1 MADDALAVRL
11 LAIFVDELDEQLQQL
26 NEDLLALERTPGDA
40 DRLRGVFRVMHTLK
54 GASRAAGLRLVE
66 EVCHA
71 LEHGLSR
78 VRDGGEALGGAQI
91 ALLFEAA
98 DALGE
103 TRDELRLGHPAPDA
117 VLSVVLQHARGR
129 GPAAPATGPVIRE
142 PVPTTAPTVRV
153 AAAVATAPMT
163 AAPMTAAPMTAA
175 PITTA
180 PPQPE
185 AFAPPAPGAGSSQE
199 ASRDSQVRVSLH
211 QVDAITGAA
220 GEIAGLASMLNDR
233 ADELAALRARR
244 RAERRRYAADEGGV
258 DLDRELT
265 RLLRRAGEDARAL
278 AAVSSRLGESA
289 RNLRQR
295 PFSELTETLPRVAR
309 DVARDLGKQVRVVVS
324 GAEIE
329 ADRVVL
335 EALREPLLHMVR
347 NAVDHGIEAPD
358 IRVATGKPAEG
369 EVRIDG
375 SLRGDRLR
383 VAVADD
389 GAGLDLGA
397 IGKGIARSGRSLPAD
412 AHAVARAI
420 FDEGFTT
427 RTSATTVSGR
437 GVGLGIVRAA
447 AERMGGTVDVTS
459 EPGRGTTIIVD
470 VPISIATMRVVLVQ
484 VGDSLLGVPSAFVV
498 RVMRADPRTL
508 ARVGGRIMLVT
519 NSAPM
524 PVTTLAALL
533 GPPFVESQPPAML
546 QIVVLESGGRRV
558 AVVVDDL
565 HDERELVLRPLEHAA
580 RAATNAS
587 VGTSLL
593 SSGEV
598 ALVLSVPALLA
609 HEANEGAH
617 LSRALAAVES
627 VERAPSRI
635 LVVDDSITS
644 RTLEQSVLA
653 AAGYDVV
660 TAVDGAEGWR
670 TIERDA
676 IELVVS
682 DVEMPNLDGIGLCE
696 RIRANASTAALPVI
710 LVTSLDEPAQRARGL
725 EAGADA
731 YLTKSSFDQDTLLDT
746 VRMLLGRTVRSSS

>member
-1 MADDALAVRL
+1 MSDDALAIRL
-11 LAIFVDELDEQLQQL
+11 LAIFVEELDEQVQQL
-26 NEDLLALERTPGDA
+26 NEDLLALERTPADA
-40 DRLRGVFRVMHTLK
+40 ERLRGVFRVIHTLK

-71 LEHGLSR
+71 LEHELSR
-78 VRDGGEALGGAQI
+78 VRDGGVALGGAQI

-103 TRDELRLGHPAPDA
+103 VRDELRLGHPAPDA
-117 VLSVVLQHARGR
+117 ALSVVLLHARGR
-129 GPAAPATGPVIRE
+129 SATPGAPSVPRTVADVTSPTPRSVTSAEAVVPVD
-142 PVPTTAPTVRV
+142 V
-153 AAAVATAPMT
+153 
-163 AAPMTAAPMTAA
+163 
-175 PITTA
+175 A
-180 PPQPE
+180 PPQMD
-185 AFAPPAPGAGSSQE
+185 APASTTPGAPSTQD
-199 ASRDSQVRVSLH
+199 ASRAGSQVRVSLH

-244 RAERRRYAADEGGV
+244 RAERRRYSADEGGV
-258 DLDRELT
+258 ELDKELT

-309 DVARDLGKQVRVVVS
+309 DVAHDLGKQARVAVS
-324 GAEIE
+324 GSEIE

-335 EALREPLLHMVR
+335 EALREPLLHLVR

-358 IRVATGKPAEG
+358 VRIAAGKAAEG
-369 EVRIDG
+369 EVRIEG

-397 IGKGIARSGRSLPAD
+397 IGKGITRSGRSLPTD
-412 AHAVARAI
+412 ARAVARAI

-427 RTSATTVSGR
+427 RASATTVSGR

-459 EPGRGTTIIVD
+459 TPGRGTTIIVD

-484 VGDSLLGVPSAFVV
+484 VGDILLGVPSAFVV

-508 ARVGGRIMLVT
+508 ARVDGRTMLVSD
-519 NSAPM
+519 SAPM

-533 GPPFVESQPPAML
+533 GPPFTESQPPAMI
-546 QIVVLESGGRRV
+546 QIMVLESGGRRV

-565 HDERELVLRPLEHAA
+565 HDERELVLRPLEHAG

-598 ALVLSVPALLA
+598 VLVLSVPALLA
-609 HEANEGAH
+609 HEAHGGAH
-617 LSRALAAVES
+617 PSSALAAVEAA
-627 VERAPSRI
+627 ERAPARI

-670 TIERDA
+670 TIEQSA

-682 DVEMPNLDGIGLCE
+682 DVEMPNLDGIALCE
-696 RIRANASTAALPVI
+696 RIRANASTASLPVI

-746 VRMLLGRTVRSSS
+746 VRMLLGRGVRSPT

>member
-1 MADDALAVRL
+1 MSDDALAIRL
-11 LAIFVDELDEQLQQL
+11 LAIFVEELDEQVQQL
-26 NEDLLALERTPGDA
+26 NEDLLALERTPADA
-40 DRLRGVFRVMHTLK
+40 ERLRGVFRVIHTLK

-71 LEHGLSR
+71 LEHELSR
-78 VRDGGEALGGAQI
+78 VRDGGVALGGAQI

-103 TRDELRLGHPAPDA
+103 VRDELRLGHPAPDA
-117 VLSVVLQHARGR
+117 ALSVVLLHARGR
-129 GPAAPATGPVIRE
+129 SATPGAPSVPRTVADVTSPTPRSVTSAEAVVPVD
-142 PVPTTAPTVRV
+142 V
-153 AAAVATAPMT
+153 
-163 AAPMTAAPMTAA
+163 
-175 PITTA
+175 A
-180 PPQPE
+180 PPQMD
-185 AFAPPAPGAGSSQE
+185 APASTTPGAPSTQD
-199 ASRDSQVRVSLH
+199 ASRAGSQVRVSLH

-244 RAERRRYAADEGGV
+244 RAERRRYSADEGGV
-258 DLDRELT
+258 EFDKELT

-309 DVARDLGKQVRVVVS
+309 DVAHDLGKQVRVAVS

-335 EALREPLLHMVR
+335 EALREPLLHLVR

-358 IRVATGKPAEG
+358 VRIAAGKAAEG
-369 EVRIDG
+369 EVRIEG

-397 IGKGIARSGRSLPAD
+397 IGKGITRSGRSLPTD
-412 AHAVARAI
+412 ARAVARAI

-427 RTSATTVSGR
+427 RASATTVSGR

-459 EPGRGTTIIVD
+459 TPGRGTTIIVD

-484 VGDSLLGVPSAFVV
+484 VGDILLGVPSAFVV

-508 ARVGGRIMLVT
+508 ARVDGRTMLV
-519 NSAPM
+519 SDSVPM

-533 GPPFVESQPPAML
+533 GPPFTESQPPAML
-546 QIVVLESGGRRV
+546 QIMVLESGGRRV

-565 HDERELVLRPLEHAA
+565 HDERELVLRPLEHAG

-609 HEANEGAH
+609 HEAHGGAH
-617 LSRALAAVES
+617 PSSALAAVEAA
-627 VERAPSRI
+627 ERAPARI

-682 DVEMPNLDGIGLCE
+682 DVEMPNLDGVALCE
-696 RIRANASTAALPVI
+696 RIRANASTASLPVI

-746 VRMLLGRTVRSSS
+746 VRMLLGRGVRSPT

>member
-1 MADDALAVRL
+1 MTDDALAVRL
-11 LAIFVDELDEQLQQL
+11 LAIFVEELDEQVQQL
-26 NEDLLALERTPGDA
+26 NEDLLALERAPGDA

-117 VLSVVLQHARGR
+117 ALSVVLLHARGR
-129 GPAAPATGPVIRE
+129 GAAAPAPVAVIRE
-142 PVPTTAPTVRV
+142 SNPTTAPSVRGATDVVIV
-153 AAAVATAPMT
+153 APVATAPQPD
-163 AAPMTAAPMTAA
+163 ALAP
-175 PITTA
+175 A
-180 PPQPE
+180 PP
-185 AFAPPAPGAGSSQE
+185 GAVSSQDS
-199 ASRDSQVRVSLH
+199 SRAGSQVRVSLH

-244 RAERRRYAADEGGV
+244 RAERRRYAADEGGAE
-258 DLDRELT
+258 LDRELT

-278 AAVSSRLGESA
+278 TAVSSRLGESA

-309 DVARDLGKQVRVVVS
+309 DVALDLGKQVRVVVS

-347 NAVDHGIEAPD
+347 NAVDHGVEAPG
-358 IRVATGKPAEG
+358 IRIAAGKPAEG
-369 EVRIDG
+369 EVRIEG

-383 VAVADD
+383 VAVIDD

-412 AHAVARAI
+412 ARALARAI

-459 EPGRGTTIIVD
+459 APGRGTTIIVD

-484 VGDSLLGVPSAFVV
+484 VGNTLLGVPSAFVV
-498 RVMRADPRTL
+498 RVMRADPRSI
-508 ARVGGRIMLVT
+508 ARVDGRTMLVT
-519 NSAPM
+519 NGASM

-533 GPPFVESQPPAML
+533 GAPFAESTPPAML

-565 HDERELVLRPLEHAA
+565 HDERELVLRPLEHAG

-593 SSGEV
+593 SSGEI

-609 HEANEGAH
+609 HEANDGAQP
-617 LSRALAAVES
+617 SRALAATEGVA
-627 VERAPSRI
+627 RAPARI

-670 TIERDA
+670 TVERGG

-696 RIRANASTAALPVI
+696 RIRATPSTIALPII

-746 VRMLLGRTVRSSS
+746 VRMLLGRGGRSAT

>member
-1 MADDALAVRL
+1 MTEDALAVRL
-11 LAIFVDELDEQLQQL
+11 LAIFVEELDEQVQQL
-26 NEDLLALERTPGDA
+26 NDDLLALERTPADA

-71 LEHGLSR
+71 LEHELSR
-78 VRDGGEALGGAQI
+78 VRDGGVALGGAQI

-103 TRDELRLGHPAPDA
+103 TRDELRLGRPAPDA
-117 VLSVVLQHARGR
+117 VLSVVLAHAKGR
-129 GPAAPATGPVIRE
+129 GGPAGASRPTPRGSVSIPAPALH
-142 PVPTTAPTVRV
+142 
-153 AAAVATAPMT
+153 AAVPAVAVARASTGTLALDQIV
-163 AAPMTAAPMTAA
+163 ADAA
-175 PITTA
+175 PIELA
-180 PPQPE
+180 PE
-185 AFAPPAPGAGSSQE
+185 SS
-199 ASRDSQVRVSLH
+199 RTGNQVRVSLH

-233 ADELAALRARR
+233 AEELAAVRARR
-244 RAERRRYAADEGGV
+244 RSERRRYAADEGGAE
-258 DLDRELT
+258 LDRELT

-278 AAVSSRLGESA
+278 TAVSSRLGESA

-309 DVARDLGKQVRVVVS
+309 DVARDLGKQVRVVVT
-324 GAEIE
+324 GGEIE

-335 EALREPLLHMVR
+335 EALRESLLHIVR
-347 NAVDHGIEAPD
+347 NAVDHGIEAPAV
-358 IRVATGKPAEG
+358 RAVAGKPAEG
-369 EVRIDG
+369 EIRIEG

-383 VAVADD
+383 VNVVDD

-397 IGKGIARSGRSLPAD
+397 IGKGIARSGRSLPGE
-412 AHAVARAI
+412 AHDVARAI
-420 FDEGFTT
+420 FDDGFTT

-447 AERMGGTVDVTS
+447 AERMGGTVDVWS
-459 EPGRGTTIIVD
+459 EPGRGTTITVD
-470 VPISIATMRVVLVQ
+470 VPLSIATMRVVLVQ
-484 VGDSLLGVPSAFVV
+484 VGNVLLGVPSAFVV
-498 RVMRADPRTL
+498 RVLRADPRTL
-508 ARVGGRIMLVT
+508 ARVDGRPMLVT
-519 NSAPM
+519 GNAPT

-533 GPPFVESQPPAML
+533 GPPFSESPPPAML
-546 QIVVLESGGRRV
+546 QIVLLESGGRRV

-565 HDERELVLRPLEHAA
+565 HDERELVLRPLEHAG
-580 RAATNAS
+580 RAATHAA

-593 SSGEV
+593 SSGEI
-598 ALVLSVPALLA
+598 ALVLSVPALLS
-609 HEANEGAH
+609 HDVHEGAVA
-617 LSRALAAVES
+617 SRALAVAS
-627 VERAPSRI
+627 DAERAPARI

-660 TAVDGAEGWR
+660 TAVDGAEAWR

-696 RIRANASTAALPVI
+696 RIRASAATASLPVI

-731 YLTKSSFDQDTLLDT
+731 YLTKTSFDQDTLLDT
-746 VRMLLGRTVRSSS
+746 VRMLLGRARSAT

>member
-1 MADDALAVRL
+1 MTDDALAVRL
-11 LAIFVDELDEQLQQL
+11 LAIFVEELDEQVQQL
-26 NEDLLALERTPGDA
+26 NDDLLALERTPGDA

-117 VLSVVLQHARGR
+117 ALSVVLQHARGR
-129 GPAAPATGPVIRE
+129 GPAPAAPVAVIRE
-142 PVPTTAPTVRV
+142 TDPTTAPSVRGATDV
-153 AAAVATAPMT
+153 VIAAPVILAPAATAPQPD
-163 AAPMTAAPMTAA
+163 ALAP
-175 PITTA
+175 A
-180 PPQPE
+180 PP
-185 AFAPPAPGAGSSQE
+185 GAVSSQDT
-199 ASRDSQVRVSLH
+199 SRVGSQVRVSLH

-244 RAERRRYAADEGGV
+244 RVERRRYAADEGGAE
-258 DLDRELT
+258 LDRELT

-295 PFSELTETLPRVAR
+295 AFSELTETLPRVAR
-309 DVARDLGKQVRVVVS
+309 DVALDLGKQVRVVVS

-347 NAVDHGIEAPD
+347 NAVDHGVEAPG
-358 IRVATGKPAEG
+358 IRIAAGKPAEG
-369 EVRIDG
+369 EVRIEG

-383 VAVADD
+383 VAVIDD

-412 AHAVARAI
+412 ARTLARAI

-459 EPGRGTTIIVD
+459 APGRGTTIIVD

-484 VGDSLLGVPSAFVV
+484 VGNTLLGVPSAFVV
-498 RVMRADPRTL
+498 RVMRADPRSI
-508 ARVGGRIMLVT
+508 ARVDGRTMLVT
-519 NSAPM
+519 NGASM

-533 GPPFVESQPPAML
+533 GPPFAESTPPAML

-565 HDERELVLRPLEHAA
+565 HDERELVLRALEHAGS
-580 RAATNAS
+580 AATNAS

-598 ALVLSVPALLA
+598 ALVLSVPALLT
-609 HEANEGAH
+609 HEANAGSH
-617 LSRALAAVES
+617 TSSALAATEHVD
-627 VERAPSRI
+627 RAPARI

-670 TIERDA
+670 AIEREA

-696 RIRANASTAALPVI
+696 RIRATASTASLPVI

-746 VRMLLGRTVRSSS
+746 VRMLLGRAVRSPT

>member
-1 MADDALAVRL
+1 MTDDALAVRL
-11 LAIFVDELDEQLQQL
+11 LAIFVEELDEQVQQL

-78 VRDGGEALGGAQI
+78 VRDDGEALGGAQI

-103 TRDELRLGHPAPDA
+103 VRDELRLGHPAPDA
-117 VLSVVLQHARGR
+117 ALAVVLLHTRGR
-129 GPAAPATGPVIRE
+129 AAAPASAPVIRDD
-142 PVPTTAPTVRV
+142 VPATAPAVRTV
-153 AAAVATAPMT
+153 AAAVT
-163 AAPMTAAPMTAA
+163 AAPV
-175 PITTA
+175 ITA
-180 PPQPE
+180 PPHPDVL
-185 AFAPPAPGAGSSQE
+185 AAISPGVGSSQDT
-199 ASRDSQVRVSLH
+199 SRAGSQVRVSLH

-220 GEIAGLASMLNDR
+220 GEIAGLASMLDER

-244 RAERRRYAADEGGV
+244 RAERRRYAADEGGAE
-258 DLDRELT
+258 LDRELT

-278 AAVSSRLGESA
+278 TAVSSRLSESA

-295 PFSELTETLPRVAR
+295 PFAELTETLPRVAR

-324 GAEIE
+324 GADIE

-335 EALREPLLHMVR
+335 EALREPLLHLVR
-347 NAVDHGIEAPD
+347 NAVDHGIEASD
-358 IRVATGKPAEG
+358 IRIAAGKPAEG
-369 EVRIDG
+369 EVRIEG

-459 EPGRGTTIIVD
+459 APGRGTTIIVD

-484 VGDSLLGVPSAFVV
+484 VGNTLLGVPSAFVV

-508 ARVGGRIMLVT
+508 ARVDGRAMLVT
-519 NSAPM
+519 NGATM

-533 GPPFVESQPPAML
+533 GPPFAESQPPAML
-546 QIVVLESGGRRV
+546 QVVVLESGGRRV

-565 HDERELVLRPLEHAA
+565 HDERELVLRPLEHAG

-593 SSGEV
+593 SSGEI

-609 HEANEGAH
+609 HEADEGARP
-617 LSRALAAVES
+617 SRALEATQT
-627 VERAPSRI
+627 VERAPARI

-670 TIERDA
+670 TVEGGG

-696 RIRANASTAALPVI
+696 RIRANASTIALPII

-746 VRMLLGRTVRSSS
+746 VRMLLGRTARSSS

>member
-1 MADDALAVRL
+1 MTDDALAVRL
-11 LAIFVDELDEQLQQL
+11 LAIFVEELDEQVQQL
-26 NEDLLALERTPGDA
+26 NDDLLALERTPGDA

-117 VLSVVLQHARGR
+117 ALSVVLQHARGR
-129 GPAAPATGPVIRE
+129 GAAAPAPVAVIRE
-142 PVPTTAPTVRV
+142 THPATAPSVRGATDVVSAAPVTTAPVPL
-153 AAAVATAPMT
+153 APAATAPQPD
-163 AAPMTAAPMTAA
+163 ALAP
-175 PITTA
+175 A
-180 PPQPE
+180 PP
-185 AFAPPAPGAGSSQE
+185 GAVSSQDTT
-199 ASRDSQVRVSLH
+199 RVGSQVRVSLH

-244 RAERRRYAADEGGV
+244 RAERRRYAADEGGAE
-258 DLDRELT
+258 LDRELT

-309 DVARDLGKQVRVVVS
+309 DVALDLGKQVRVVVS

-347 NAVDHGIEAPD
+347 NAVDHGVEAPG
-358 IRVATGKPAEG
+358 IRIAAGKPAEG
-369 EVRIDG
+369 EVRIEG

-383 VAVADD
+383 VAVIDD

-412 AHAVARAI
+412 ARALARAI

-459 EPGRGTTIIVD
+459 APGRGTTIIVD

-484 VGDSLLGVPSAFVV
+484 VGNTLLGVPSAFVV
-498 RVMRADPRTL
+498 RVMRADPRSI
-508 ARVGGRIMLVT
+508 ARVDGRTMLVT
-519 NSAPM
+519 NGASM

-533 GPPFVESQPPAML
+533 GPPFAESTPPAML

-565 HDERELVLRPLEHAA
+565 HDERELVLRPLEHAGS
-580 RAATNAS
+580 AATNAS

-617 LSRALAAVES
+617 ASRALGATENVH
-627 VERAPSRI
+627 RAPARI

-670 TIERDA
+670 IIERDA

-696 RIRANASTAALPVI
+696 RIRATASTASLPVI

-746 VRMLLGRTVRSSS
+746 VRMLLGRGVGSTT